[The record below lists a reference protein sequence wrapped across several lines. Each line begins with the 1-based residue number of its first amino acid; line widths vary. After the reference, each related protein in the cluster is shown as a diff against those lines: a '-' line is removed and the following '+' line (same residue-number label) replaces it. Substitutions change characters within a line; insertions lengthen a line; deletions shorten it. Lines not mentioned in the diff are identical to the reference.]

1 MPIGTMVN
9 GQHYHALLQDE
20 VSLVLHCTQ
29 PELLEH
35 GVILLQDHAKPHH
48 HCDVQNLMQR
58 WGWEVLAHTSDP
70 LDLAPCEC
78 LLFASVKK
86 HLQRK
91 LFESEEDINTA
102 VTASLHCLSKLQLII
117 YHTDGKSLWTIVVI
131 TLSGGHNMYTFS
143 NICSAVILYF
153 VITIKS

>member
-1 MPIGTMVN
+1 MPIGTTVN

-35 GVILLQDHAKPHH
+35 GVILLQDHAMPHH

-86 HLQRK
+86 HLQSK
-91 LFESEEDINTA
+91 LFELEEDINTT
-102 VTASLHCLSKLQLII
+102 VTASLHCLSKDECRAATDHH
-117 YHTDGKSLWTIVVI
+117 HTDGKILWTTVVI
-131 TLSGGHNMYTFS
+131 TLSGGHNM
-143 NICSAVILYF
+143 
-153 VITIKS
+153 